1 MKDSNSKEK
10 HFENITMNE
19 ILVAFSQKYHGHFF
33 KILEALKE
41 KERLTNKDIKQYLE
55 DVEEMNETILS
66 DKYPSPLKEIPN
78 PPFVLYYEGNLELM
92 DKKGIQISLPVDE
105 ENYHRCFFA
114 LEENNGQMDYCI
126 GVEDESDL
134 SFVVENFIE
143 RNPHYKFVDQKVKKW
158 EIRWY
163 NNMNDFNDINT
174 IIEDYPFDEDNPF
187 LMEIPSNET
196 VYRKDEL
203 INNENE

>member
-1 MKDSNSKEK
+1 MKESNSKEK

-33 KILEALKE
+33 KILEALRE
-41 KERLTNKDIKQYLE
+41 KERLTNKDIKLYLE

-105 ENYHRCFFA
+105 ENYHRCF
-114 LEENNGQMDYCI
+114 L
-126 GVEDESDL
+126 L
-134 SFVVENFIE
+134 
-143 RNPHYKFVDQKVKKW
+143 
-158 EIRWY
+158 
-163 NNMNDFNDINT
+163 
-174 IIEDYPFDEDNPF
+174 
-187 LMEIPSNET
+187 
-196 VYRKDEL
+196 
-203 INNENE
+203 

>member
-1 MKDSNSKEK
+1 MKESNSKEK

-114 LEENNGQMDYCI
+114 LEENN
-126 GVEDESDL
+126 
-134 SFVVENFIE
+134 
-143 RNPHYKFVDQKVKKW
+143 
-158 EIRWY
+158 
-163 NNMNDFNDINT
+163 
-174 IIEDYPFDEDNPF
+174 
-187 LMEIPSNET
+187 
-196 VYRKDEL
+196 
-203 INNENE
+203 